1 MRHVRGHFENFR
13 SEMIDAVEKTA
24 SAGDANTGAEI
35 IDEWFLFEPA
45 FEEFKRFLQSQVD
58 DRVQRL
64 SLDLLP
70 GKTGIV
76 L

>member
-1 MRHVRGHFENFR
+1 MRHVRGRLENLFGKV
-13 SEMIDAVEKTA
+13 IDAAEKTA
-24 SAGDANTGAEI
+24 SAGDENAGAEVV
-35 IDEWFLFEPA
+35 DKWFLIESA
-45 FEEFKRFLQSQVD
+45 FEEIESFSQAQVN

-64 SLDLLP
+64 ALNLLP

>member
-1 MRHVRGHFENFR
+1 MRHVRGQLENLFR
-13 SEMIDAVEKTA
+13 QMIDSVEKTA
-24 SAGDANTGAEI
+24 SAGDENARAQV
-35 IDEWFLFEPA
+35 IDKWFLIESALQEFES
-45 FEEFKRFLQSQVD
+45 FSQAQVN

-64 SLDLLP
+64 ALDLLP